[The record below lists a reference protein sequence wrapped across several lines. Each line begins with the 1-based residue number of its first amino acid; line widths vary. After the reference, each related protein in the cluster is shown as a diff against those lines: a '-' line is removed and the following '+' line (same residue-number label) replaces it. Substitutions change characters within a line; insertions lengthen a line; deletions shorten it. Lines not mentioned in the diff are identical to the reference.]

1 MPSNLSWKA
10 NLESCLSGARLAC
23 APDPVL
29 RSPLSPFHG
38 SFMSASLRSPSIVA
52 AAAAGARAAGLKL
65 KKRLLD

>member
-1 MPSNLSWKA
+1 M
-10 NLESCLSGARLAC
+10 ESKSRILLKRRAPLAC

>member
-1 MPSNLSWKA
+1 M
-10 NLESCLSGARLAC
+10 
-23 APDPVL
+23 L